1 MDTPLYTALMKHA
14 HRNTYSFHV
23 PGHHNGDVFFDEAK
37 SVYQSLLSIDMTEIT
52 GLDDLHHPTGVIK
65 EAQDLVSRF
74 YGSQESFFLVNGTT
88 AGNLAMILA
97 VCEPGEP
104 ILIQRNCHKSVF
116 HAAALAGA
124 KPVYLAPEIDENM
137 HVPAHVSL
145 SVIEKALASYPNAK
159 GLVLTN
165 PTYYGHAAD
174 LTAAVNKAHS
184 YGVPVLVDE
193 AHGAHFVLGQ
203 PFPPSSLAMGADA
216 VVQSAHKTL
225 PAMTM
230 GSYFHLNST
239 RIDRDRLTYYVSSL
253 QSSSPSYPIMAS
265 LDTARAYVQ
274 GIAEKGTL
282 PVHME
287 RIEKIKRKFA
297 SISSIEIIEPSG
309 YGLRADPL
317 KLILRSKLGHS
328 GYSLQ
333 RILESEGIV
342 AELAD
347 EYQVLLVL
355 PIGGRRMIEQAT
367 VRNIQQKLENTPPNK
382 LPDAVNWTFPS
393 ISTLEYPQNEMR
405 KFTKEPADINKAAGR
420 LHAGNIIPYPPGIP
434 LIMDGER
441 ITEEIVQKLSRLI
454 GMDAYI
460 QGLLNGEQLLVY
472 IEEEKS

>member
-65 EAQDLVSRF
+65 EAQDLVSRL

-88 AGNLAMILA
+88 AGNLAMVLA
-97 VCEPGEP
+97 VCEPDEP

-116 HAAALAGA
+116 HAVAMAGA
-124 KPVYLAPEIDENM
+124 KPVYLAPEIDKNM

-174 LTAAVNKAHS
+174 LTAAVKKAHS

-193 AHGAHFVLGQ
+193 AHGAHFVLGE

-230 GSYFHLNST
+230 GSYFHLNSS
-239 RIDRDRLTYYVSSL
+239 RIDRDRLTYYLSSL

-265 LDTARAYVQ
+265 LDTARAYIQ
-274 GIAEKGTL
+274 DIAEKGTL
-282 PVHME
+282 PVHIAH
-287 RIEKIKRKFA
+287 IEQIKRNFA
-297 SISSIEIIEPSG
+297 SISSIEVIEPSG
-309 YGLRADPL
+309 YGIKADPL
-317 KLILRSKLGHS
+317 KFILRSKLGHS

-333 RILESEGIV
+333 NILESEGIF

-355 PIGGRRMIEQAT
+355 PIGGRRMIKQET
-367 VRNIQQKLENTPPNK
+367 VKNIQQKLENTPPDR
-382 LPDAVNWTFPS
+382 LPEAVDWTFPS
-393 ISTLEYPQNEMR
+393 ITTLEYPQNEMR
-405 KFTKEPADINKAAGR
+405 KFAKELTDMNKAAGR

-441 ITEEIVQKLSRLI
+441 ITEEIVQKLSHLI
-454 GMDAYI
+454 GMDAHI

-472 IEEEKS
+472 TEEEKS

>member
-1 MDTPLYTALMKHA
+1 M
-14 HRNTYSFHV
+14 
-23 PGHHNGDVFFDEAK
+23 
-37 SVYQSLLSIDMTEIT
+37 
-52 GLDDLHHPTGVIK
+52 
-65 EAQDLVSRF
+65 
-74 YGSQESFFLVNGTT
+74 
-88 AGNLAMILA
+88 
-97 VCEPGEP
+97 
-104 ILIQRNCHKSVF
+104 
-116 HAAALAGA
+116 AGA
-124 KPVYLAPEIDENM
+124 KPVYLAPEIDKNM
-137 HVPAHVSL
+137 HVPSYVSL

-174 LTAAVNKAHS
+174 LNAAVKKAHS

-193 AHGAHFVLGQ
+193 AHGAHFVLGE

-230 GSYFHLNST
+230 GSYFHLNSS
-239 RIDRDRLTYYVSSL
+239 RIDRDRLTYYLSSL

-265 LDTARAYVQ
+265 LDTARAYIQ
-274 GIAEKGTL
+274 DIAEKGTL
-282 PVHME
+282 PVHIAH
-287 RIEKIKRKFA
+287 IEQIKRNFA
-297 SISSIEIIEPSG
+297 SISSIEVIEPSG
-309 YGLRADPL
+309 YGIKADPL

-333 RILESEGIV
+333 NILESEGIF

-355 PIGGRRMIEQAT
+355 PIGGRRMIKQET
-367 VRNIQQKLENTPPNK
+367 VKNIQQKLENTPPDR
-382 LPDAVNWTFPS
+382 LPEAVDWTFPS
-393 ISTLEYPQNEMR
+393 ITTLEYPQNEMR
-405 KFTKEPADINKAAGR
+405 KFAKELTDMNKAAGR

-454 GMDAYI
+454 GMDAHI

-472 IEEEKS
+472 TEEEKS